1 MRFGRPISISKDL
14 TFPVRK
20 SVVRDNF
27 QEFDKLSCHFGSLGV
42 HFRFD
47 SRCFDHPKLDGP
59 VIASLSSS
67 RAGTSIMQ
75 LYPIR
80 SDVYLERARSQFEG
94 MVIPYLKNWLLGQLG
109 KPDTAILGYEQII
122 VTWNG
127 VMHSFLKVKYL

>member
-1 MRFGRPISISKDL
+1 
-14 TFPVRK
+14 
-20 SVVRDNF
+20 
-27 QEFDKLSCHFGSLGV
+27 
-42 HFRFD
+42 
-47 SRCFDHPKLDGP
+47 
-59 VIASLSSS
+59 
-67 RAGTSIMQ
+67 MQ